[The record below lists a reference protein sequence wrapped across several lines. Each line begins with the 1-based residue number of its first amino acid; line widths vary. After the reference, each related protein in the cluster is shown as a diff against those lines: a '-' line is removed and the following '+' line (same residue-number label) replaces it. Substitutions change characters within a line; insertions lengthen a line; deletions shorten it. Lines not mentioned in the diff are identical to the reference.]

1 MNTNY
6 NEIDKNN
13 YNEYIE
19 KILNIYRLSSKDS
32 SILFNI
38 KIENYKC
45 YCSMSIIGRA
55 GDKQEFSDVILDFD
69 DKFFPEFLDVLVT
82 KINNDVR
89 IKVKDIVNLDGD
101 SLVAFRMVTDNNDL
115 FTIDGL
121 SMEDAK
127 HFEKIC
133 SDEFKSEAKGVYQIN
148 DTHGIGS
155 FKMFLLMISVLVAAF
170 LGIIAIFK

>member
-1 MNTNY
+1 MFDELNKYKSNGHFFFT
-6 NEIDKNN
+6 KNKELELIFRN
-13 YNEYIE
+13 MISTE
-19 KILNIYRLSSKDS
+19 
-32 SILFNI
+32 SISN
-38 KIENYKC
+38 
-45 YCSMSIIGRA
+45 
-55 GDKQEFSDVILDFD
+55 
-69 DKFFPEFLDVLVT
+69 
-82 KINNDVR
+82 
-89 IKVKDIVNLDGD
+89 D
-101 SLVAFRMVTDNNDL
+101 SLLFIFWNASDNNDL